1 MSEPRYGPNGESLV
15 PGTEA
20 YKKGSKIPPQFPATS
35 TSTSNYPGF
44 SSNIA
49 AINIPGVQRS
59 VTGDEAKAWFK
70 FLKNNNKARY
80 DQFIAE
86 LAARGVPKSAAQKV
100 WNDAVDWTQVVGGA
114 TSNPEDY
121 LDILDPSDYQG
132 ATKKYGT
139 TKVRDERMTQY
150 SPSAG
155 AQTISDTMEQELGR
169 TASANEIAAGTAAM
183 NVAATKE
190 PSIFE
195 GTTTTA
201 PGGKG
206 FELGQTTT
214 KGTQTTGFDPTM
226 FARNF
231 ARSQP
236 DFAESFAA
244 KNVLKIISGL
254 LTDPNAIGQVVSD
267 GR

>member
-1 MSEPRYGPNGESLV
+1 VAELRYGPNGENLV
-15 PGTEA
+15 PGTKA
-20 YKKGSKIPPQFPATS
+20 YEQGSPFPPTSSPAG
-35 TSTSNYPGF
+35 NLPPLQGR
-44 SSNIA
+44 
-49 AINIPGVQRS
+49 INPISLPGVS
-59 VTGDEAKAWFK
+59 GGVSIDEGKAWFK

-80 DQFIAE
+80 DQLVAE
-86 LAARGVPKSAAQKV
+86 IAARGVPKSAAAKV
-100 WNDAVDWTQVVGGA
+100 WNDALEWVSSIGSTS
-114 TSNPEDY
+114 SNPEDY
-121 LDILDPSDYQG
+121 LDVLDPSDYAG

-139 TKVRDERMTQY
+139 TKVRDERVTQY
-150 SPSAG
+150 SPSSA
-155 AQTISDTMEQELGR
+155 AQIVSDTTEQELGR

-183 NVAATKE
+183 NAAAMKE
-190 PSIFE
+190 PGIFE

-244 KNVLKIISGL
+244 KNVLKIVNSL
-254 LTDPNAIGQVVSD
+254 LTDRNAIGNVVS
-267 GR
+267 

>member
-1 MSEPRYGPNGESLV
+1 MAEVRYGPNGESLV
-15 PGTEA
+15 PGTPA
-20 YKKGSKIPPQFPATS
+20 YAQGSTVRPQVSDTSLLPDLKGRINPISL
-35 TSTSNYPGF
+35 PGLGPV
-44 SSNIA
+44 N
-49 AINIPGVQRS
+49 
-59 VTGDEAKAWFK
+59 GDEAKAWFK

-80 DQFIAE
+80 DQFLVE
-86 LAARGVPKSAAQKV
+86 LAARGVSKSAAQKV
-100 WNDAVDWTQVVGGA
+100 WNDAVDWTQTLGSNS
-114 TSNPEDY
+114 SNPEDY

-139 TKVRDERMTQY
+139 TKVRDERVTQY

-183 NVAATKE
+183 NAAATKE

-206 FELGQTTT
+206 FELGSTTT

-244 KNVLKIISGL
+244 KNFLKLVSGL

>member
-1 MSEPRYGPNGESLV
+1 MAEPRYGPNGESLV
-15 PGTEA
+15 PGTPA
-20 YKKGSKIPPQFPATS
+20 YAQGSTVRPGTVS
-35 TSTSNYPGF
+35 TSFTPNLSGRTNPI
-44 SSNIA
+44 SL
-49 AINIPGVQRS
+49 PGVDGG
-59 VTGDEAKAWFK
+59 VTIDEGKAWFK
-70 FLKNNNKARY
+70 FLKNNNKQRY
-80 DQFIAE
+80 NELIADIV
-86 LAARGVPKSAAQKV
+86 ARGVPKSAAAKV
-100 WNDAVDWTQVVGGA
+100 WSDALEWVSSIGSPSSKPT
-114 TSNPEDY
+114 DY
-121 LDILDPSDYQG
+121 FDVMDPSDYQG

-139 TKVRDERMTQY
+139 TKVRDERVTQY
-150 SPSAG
+150 SPSSG
-155 AQTISDTMEQELGR
+155 AQVVSDTMEQELGR
-169 TASANEIAAGTAAM
+169 TASANEIAAGTTGM
-183 NVAATKE
+183 NLAATKE

-206 FELGQTTT
+206 FELGSTST

-244 KNVLKIISGL
+244 KNFLKLVSGL

>member
-1 MSEPRYGPNGESLV
+1 MAEVRYGPNGESLV
-15 PGTEA
+15 PGTKA
-20 YKKGSKIPPQFPATS
+20 YEQGSPVKPQVSDTSLLPGLKGRINPISL
-35 TSTSNYPGF
+35 PGLGPV
-44 SSNIA
+44 N
-49 AINIPGVQRS
+49 
-59 VTGDEAKAWFK
+59 GDEAKAWFK

-80 DQFIAE
+80 DQFLVE
-86 LAARGVPKSAAQKV
+86 LAARGVSKSAAQKV
-100 WNDAVDWTQVVGGA
+100 WNDAVDWTQTLGSNS
-114 TSNPEDY
+114 SNPEDY

-139 TKVRDERMTQY
+139 TKVRDERVTQY
-150 SPSAG
+150 SPSTG

-183 NVAATKE
+183 NAAATKE

-206 FELGQTTT
+206 FELGQTST

-244 KNVLKIISGL
+244 KNVLKIVNSL
-254 LTDPNAIGQVVSD
+254 LTDRNAIGNVVS
-267 GR
+267 

>member
-1 MSEPRYGPNGESLV
+1 MAEVRYGPNGESLV
-15 PGTEA
+15 PGTPA
-20 YKKGSKIPPQFPATS
+20 YAQGSTVRPQVSDTSLLPDLKGRINPISL
-35 TSTSNYPGF
+35 PGLGPV
-44 SSNIA
+44 N
-49 AINIPGVQRS
+49 
-59 VTGDEAKAWFK
+59 GDEAKAWFK
-70 FLKNNNKARY
+70 FLKNNNRARY
-80 DQFIAE
+80 DQFLVE
-86 LAARGVPKSAAQKV
+86 LAAAGVPKSAAQKV
-100 WNDAVDWTQVVGGA
+100 WNDAVDWTQTLGSNS
-114 TSNPEDY
+114 SNPEDY

-139 TKVRDERMTQY
+139 TKVRDERVTKY
-150 SPSAG
+150 SPSNA
-155 AQTISDTMEQELGR
+155 AQVVSDTMEQELGR

-183 NVAATKE
+183 NAAATKE

-206 FELGQTTT
+206 FELGSTTT

-244 KNVLKIISGL
+244 KNFLKLVSGL

>member
-1 MSEPRYGPNGESLV
+1 MSEPRYGPYGESLV
-15 PGTEA
+15 PGTKA
-20 YKKGSKIPPQFPATS
+20 YEQGSPIRPGSVNTS
-35 TSTSNYPGF
+35 FTPNLNSRENPISL
-44 SSNIA
+44 
-49 AINIPGVQRS
+49 PGVDGG
-59 VTGDEAKAWFK
+59 VTIDQGKAWFK
-70 FLKNNNKARY
+70 FLKNNNKQRY
-80 DQFIAE
+80 NEMIAE
-86 LAARGVPKSAAQKV
+86 IVARGVPKSAAAKV
-100 WNDAVDWTQVVGGA
+100 WSDALEWVSSIG
-114 TSNPEDY
+114 SPSSRPEDY
-121 LDILDPSDYQG
+121 FDILDPSDYQG

-139 TKVRDERMTQY
+139 TKVRDERVTQY
-150 SPSAG
+150 SPSSG
-155 AQTISDTMEQELGR
+155 AQVVSDTMEQELGR
-169 TASANEIAAGTAAM
+169 TASANEIAAGRAAM
-183 NVAATKE
+183 NAAAMKE

-206 FELGQTTT
+206 FELGSTST

-244 KNVLKIISGL
+244 KNFLKLVSGL

>member
-1 MSEPRYGPNGESLV
+1 MAEVRYGPNGESLV
-15 PGTEA
+15 PGTKA
-20 YKKGSKIPPQFPATS
+20 YEQGSTVMPQA
-35 TSTSNYPGF
+35 SNSSLLPSIQVRINPISLPGLGPV
-44 SSNIA
+44 N
-49 AINIPGVQRS
+49 
-59 VTGDEAKAWFK
+59 GDEAKAWFK

-80 DQFIAE
+80 DQFLVE
-86 LAARGVPKSAAQKV
+86 LAARGVSKSAAQKV
-100 WNDAVDWTQVVGGA
+100 WNDAVDWTQTLGSNS
-114 TSNPEDY
+114 SNPEDY

-139 TKVRDERMTQY
+139 TKVRDERVTQY
-150 SPSAG
+150 SPSTG

-183 NVAATKE
+183 NAAATKE

-206 FELGQTTT
+206 FELGQTST

-244 KNVLKIISGL
+244 KNVLKIVNSL
-254 LTDPNAIGQVVSD
+254 LTDRNAIGNVVS
-267 GR
+267 

>member
-1 MSEPRYGPNGESLV
+1 MAEVRYGPNGESLV
-15 PGTEA
+15 PGTPA
-20 YKKGSKIPPQFPATS
+20 YAQGSTVRPQVSDTSLLPDLKGRINPISL
-35 TSTSNYPGF
+35 PGLGPV
-44 SSNIA
+44 N
-49 AINIPGVQRS
+49 
-59 VTGDEAKAWFK
+59 GDEAKAWFK

-80 DQFIAE
+80 DQFLLE
-86 LAARGVPKSAAQKV
+86 LAARGVSKSAAQKV
-100 WNDAVDWTQVVGGA
+100 WNDAVDWTQTLGSNS
-114 TSNPEDY
+114 SNPEDY

-139 TKVRDERMTQY
+139 QKQRDERITQY

-169 TASANEIAAGTAAM
+169 TASANEITAGTAAM
-183 NVAATKE
+183 NAAATKE

-206 FELGQTTT
+206 FELGSTST

-244 KNVLKIISGL
+244 KNFLKLVSGL
-254 LTDPNAIGQVVSD
+254 LTDPNAIGQVVGD

>member
-1 MSEPRYGPNGESLV
+1 MAQLRYGPNGENLV
-15 PGTEA
+15 PGTKA
-20 YKKGSKIPPQFPATS
+20 YEQGSPFPPVSSP
-35 TSTSNYPGF
+35 TSNLPPLQGRTNPI
-44 SSNIA
+44 SL
-49 AINIPGVQRS
+49 PGVS
-59 VTGDEAKAWFK
+59 GGVTIDEGKAWFK

-80 DQFIAE
+80 EQLVAE
-86 LAARGVPKSAAQKV
+86 ITSRGVPRSAAAKV
-100 WNDAVDWTQVVGGA
+100 WNDALEWVSSLGSTS
-114 TSNPEDY
+114 SNPEDY
-121 LDILDPSDYQG
+121 LDVLDPSDYQG

-139 TKVRDERMTQY
+139 QKQRDERVTQY
-150 SPSAG
+150 SPSSA
-155 AQTISDTMEQELGR
+155 AQIVSDAAEQELGR

-183 NVAATKE
+183 NAAAMKE
-190 PSIFE
+190 PGIFE

-206 FELGQTTT
+206 FELGSTTT

-244 KNVLKIISGL
+244 KNVLKIVNSL
-254 LTDPNAIGQVVSD
+254 LTDRNAIGNVVS
-267 GR
+267 

>member
-1 MSEPRYGPNGESLV
+1 MAELRYGPNGENLV
-15 PGTEA
+15 PGTKA
-20 YKKGSKIPPQFPATS
+20 YEQGSPFPPTSSPAG
-35 TSTSNYPGF
+35 NLPPLQGR
-44 SSNIA
+44 
-49 AINIPGVQRS
+49 INPISLPGVS
-59 VTGDEAKAWFK
+59 GGVSIDEGKAWFK

-80 DQFIAE
+80 DQLVAE
-86 LAARGVPKSAAQKV
+86 IAARGVPKSAAAKV
-100 WNDAVDWTQVVGGA
+100 WNDALEWVSSIGSTS
-114 TSNPEDY
+114 SNPEDY
-121 LDILDPSDYQG
+121 LDVLDPSDYQG

-139 TKVRDERMTQY
+139 QKQRDERVTQY
-150 SPSAG
+150 SPSSG
-155 AQTISDTMEQELGR
+155 AQIVSDTMEQELGR

-183 NVAATKE
+183 NAAATKE
-190 PSIFE
+190 PGIFE

-206 FELGQTTT
+206 FELGSTTT

-244 KNVLKIISGL
+244 KNVLKIVNGL
-254 LTDPNAIGQVVSD
+254 LTDRNAIGNVVS
-267 GR
+267 

>member
-1 MSEPRYGPNGESLV
+1 MAQLRYGPNGENLV
-15 PGTEA
+15 PGTKA
-20 YKKGSKIPPQFPATS
+20 YEQGSPFPPNSSS
-35 TSTSNYPGF
+35 TSGLPTFTPRTKP
-44 SSNIA
+44 IL
-49 AINIPGVQRS
+49 IPGVKDPVS
-59 VTGDEAKAWFK
+59 GDEAKAWFK
-70 FLKNNNKARY
+70 FLKNNNKVRY
-80 DQFIAE
+80 QQFIAE
-86 LAARGVPKSAAQKV
+86 LAARGVSKSAAQKV
-100 WNDAVDWTQVVGGA
+100 WGDAVDWTQTIDA
-114 TSNPEDY
+114 TSSNPEDY

-139 TKVRDERMTQY
+139 TKQRDERVTQY
-150 SPSAG
+150 SPSSA
-155 AQTISDTMEQELGR
+155 AQIVSDTMEQESGR

-183 NVAATKE
+183 NAAAMKE
-190 PSIFE
+190 PGIFE
-195 GTTTTA
+195 GTTTTS

-206 FELGQTTT
+206 FELGQSVT

-244 KNVLKIISGL
+244 KNFLKLISGL
-254 LTDPNAIGQVVSD
+254 LTDPNAIGAVVGD

>member
-1 MSEPRYGPNGESLV
+1 MVAELRYGPNGESLI
-15 PGTEA
+15 PGTKA
-20 YKKGSKIPPQFPATS
+20 YEQGSPVKPSDTS
-35 TSTSNYPGF
+35 LLPNLQGRINPISLPGLGPV
-44 SSNIA
+44 N
-49 AINIPGVQRS
+49 
-59 VTGDEAKAWFK
+59 GDEAKAWFK

-80 DQFIAE
+80 DQFLLE
-86 LAARGVPKSAAQKV
+86 LAARGVSKSAAQKV
-100 WNDAVDWTQVVGGA
+100 WNDAVDWTQTLGSNS
-114 TSNPEDY
+114 SNPEDY

-139 TKVRDERMTQY
+139 QKQRDERVTQY

-183 NVAATKE
+183 NTAAAKE

-206 FELGQTTT
+206 FELGSTTT

-244 KNVLKIISGL
+244 KNFLKLISGL

>member
-1 MSEPRYGPNGESLV
+1 MAEVRYGPNGESLV
-15 PGTEA
+15 PGTPA
-20 YKKGSKIPPQFPATS
+20 YAQGSTVRPQVSDTS
-35 TSTSNYPGF
+35 LLPDLQGRINPISLPGLGPV
-44 SSNIA
+44 N
-49 AINIPGVQRS
+49 
-59 VTGDEAKAWFK
+59 GDEAKAWFK

-80 DQFIAE
+80 DQFLLE
-86 LAARGVPKSAAQKV
+86 LAARGVSKSAAQKV
-100 WNDAVDWTQVVGGA
+100 WNDAVDWTQTLGSNS
-114 TSNPEDY
+114 SNPEDY

-139 TKVRDERMTQY
+139 QKQRDERITQY

-183 NVAATKE
+183 NAAATKE

-206 FELGQTTT
+206 FELGSTTT

-244 KNVLKIISGL
+244 KNFLKLVSGL